1 MKGLL
6 IAICFLFTS
15 AFCLADD
22 IPMRG
27 DPPESHSGNDDRGQV
42 LLPTVDYTSGVVTI
56 FVPCQIEDMAV
67 IIRDSQ
73 GEILYST
80 IIPAINVQHSIVLS
94 DYVDADKF
102 SIQIAYGD
110 IHLIGW
116 F

>member
-6 IAICFLFTS
+6 IAISFLFTS
-15 AFCLADD
+15 AFCIADD

-67 IIRDSQ
+67 IIRGIQ
-73 GEILYST
+73 GEVLYST
-80 IIPAINVQHSIVLS
+80 VIPAILEQHSIVLS
-94 DYVDADKF
+94 DYVDANKF
-102 SIQIAYGD
+102 SIQIAYCD